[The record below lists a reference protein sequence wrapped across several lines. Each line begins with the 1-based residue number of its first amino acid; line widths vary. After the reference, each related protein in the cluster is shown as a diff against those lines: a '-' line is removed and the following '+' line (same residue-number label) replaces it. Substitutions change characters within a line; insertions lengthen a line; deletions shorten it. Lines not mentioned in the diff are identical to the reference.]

1 MGTTS
6 LKIRTQ
12 LQDLFRRKFPH
23 CDLRVIFKANVRL
36 RSLFR
41 FKDRLPKFLQSGL
54 VYRFMCS
61 GCNATYY
68 GKTKRHFK
76 VRMCEHL
83 GISHLTDKKKSL
95 QAGQSSAI
103 SEHIL
108 FCRGTPSFC
117 DFDVIVCDSNDF
129 KLTLK
134 ESLLISR
141 DKPQLNKTV
150 QSMPSE
156 LFSMISLFY

>member
-1 MGTTS
+1 M
-6 LKIRTQ
+6 
-12 LQDLFRRKFPH
+12 
-23 CDLRVIFKANVRL
+23 IFKANVRL

-54 VYRFMCS
+54 VYRFECS

-83 GISHLTDKKKSL
+83 GISHLTGKRKTL
-95 QAGQSSAI
+95 HPGQSSAI
-103 SEHIL
+103 FEHTL
-108 FCRGTPSFC
+108 FCRGTPLFS
-117 DFDVIVCDSNDF
+117 DFDVLARDTNDF

-141 DKPQLNKTV
+141 DKPLLNKTI
-150 QSMPSE
+150 QSMPLE
-156 LFSMISLFY
+156 LF